1 MFNLHDFIFNN
12 LVSGYKNGSFTKE
25 QVSIYSVN
33 YMTKGLFTET
43 DVENLNEILSEEPAD
58 SVMDEEIVDNTYS
71 DVDTPDAEITAEE
84 TSDFTVESAK
94 ETTTGT
100 NDCESVAEKTEQ
112 YILKIGCHYWCSI
125 FVLIFGTKSD
135 SNVFILKVTKGL
147 EAKKMDEL
155 DIEHILQL
163 AMRIE

>member
-43 DVENLNEILSEEPAD
+43 DVEKLNEILSEEPAEDTVD
-58 SVMDEEIVDNTYS
+58 SVAADETTEEITNEITTEEDLVSVENSVIDETADCTEPYA
-71 DVDTPDAEITAEE
+71 DALVADPDAVSSEDSTSEITAEE
-84 TSDFTVESAK
+84 TSDSTVEYAE

-100 NDCESVAEKTEQ
+100 NDSESRDAETE
-112 YILKIGCHYWCSI
+112 
-125 FVLIFGTKSD
+125 
-135 SNVFILKVTKGL
+135 
-147 EAKKMDEL
+147 
-155 DIEHILQL
+155 
-163 AMRIE
+163 

>member
-43 DVENLNEILSEEPAD
+43 DVENLNEILNEEPAEDTTD
-58 SVMDEEIVDNTYS
+58 SVMDEEITVETTTENDAVSVDNSVIDETVDNTEPYA
-71 DVDTPDAEITAEE
+71 DALVADSNSEITVDG
-84 TSDFTVESAK
+84 TSDSTVEYAK

-100 NDCESVAEKTEQ
+100 NE
-112 YILKIGCHYWCSI
+112 G
-125 FVLIFGTKSD
+125 
-135 SNVFILKVTKGL
+135 
-147 EAKKMDEL
+147 
-155 DIEHILQL
+155 
-163 AMRIE
+163 

>member
-43 DVENLNEILSEEPAD
+43 DVENLNEILNEEPTEDTTD

-71 DVDTPDAEITAEE
+71 DVDAPDADSDAVSAEE
-84 TSDFTVESAK
+84 TSDSTVGHAK

-100 NDCESVAEKTEQ
+100 NDGESVA
-112 YILKIGCHYWCSI
+112 
-125 FVLIFGTKSD
+125 
-135 SNVFILKVTKGL
+135 GL
-147 EAKKMDEL
+147 QEAE
-155 DIEHILQL
+155 
-163 AMRIE
+163 

>member
-43 DVENLNEILSEEPAD
+43 DVEKLNEILNEEPAEDTVD
-58 SVMDEEIVDNTYS
+58 SVVADETTEETTTENDAVSVDNS
-71 DVDTPDAEITAEE
+71 VIDE
-84 TSDFTVESAK
+84 TSDSTVGYAK

-100 NDCESVAEKTEQ
+100 NDGESRDAETE
-112 YILKIGCHYWCSI
+112 
-125 FVLIFGTKSD
+125 
-135 SNVFILKVTKGL
+135 
-147 EAKKMDEL
+147 
-155 DIEHILQL
+155 
-163 AMRIE
+163 